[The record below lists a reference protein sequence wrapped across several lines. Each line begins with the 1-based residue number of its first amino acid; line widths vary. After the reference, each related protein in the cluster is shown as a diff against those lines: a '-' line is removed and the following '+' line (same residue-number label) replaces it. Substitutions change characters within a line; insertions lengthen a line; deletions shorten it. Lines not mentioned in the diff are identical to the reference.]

1 MKFPKTNPM
10 RDKRKRNQKAAIS
23 ASDPEAVIQGLAE
36 ALCDRLGITY
46 FRLPDV
52 LMRAVFASDRVPIHQ
67 KKEISDYISG
77 FPDLV
82 LFNPVKMQ
90 YLAIEIKTEGGVMS
104 KKQEEWKEKINS
116 LVTVGWEE
124 TEKAILGFH
133 NNKGE

>member
-1 MKFPKTNPM
+1 MKFPKSNPM

-36 ALCDRLGITY
+36 SLCNRLGITY
-46 FRLPDV
+46 FRLPN
-52 LMRAVFASDRVPIHQ
+52 LLYMAVYASNRVPIQ
-67 KKEISDYISG
+67 RKKQISDYIKG

-90 YLAIEIKTEGGVMS
+90 YLAIEIKTEVGVVS
-104 KKQEEWKEKINS
+104 RQQNEWKEKINS

-124 TEKAILGFH
+124 TEKAILEFRA
-133 NNKGE
+133 